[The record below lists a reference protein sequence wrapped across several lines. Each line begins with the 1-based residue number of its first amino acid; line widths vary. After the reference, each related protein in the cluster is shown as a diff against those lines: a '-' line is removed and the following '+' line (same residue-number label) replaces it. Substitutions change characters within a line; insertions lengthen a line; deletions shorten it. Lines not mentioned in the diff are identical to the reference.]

1 MMSILRPRNGVSVNF
16 FDFDRLDM
24 LAIADYDGIDCSL
37 PGDNH

>member
-1 MMSILRPRNGVSVNF
+1 MPRKGVSVDF
-16 FDFDRLDM
+16 FDFDWFDM